1 MPTPHDE
8 FFRTVFSEPE
18 AARDLVRSAVAAE
31 RLARLDLETLT
42 IANASFTDEESRP
55 GAADLLLRVSA
66 RAARA
71 GASREL
77 SEAFIYILFEHKS
90 FADPKTLLQLL
101 RYMTRIWDRYR
112 RENSSGLLPPVL
124 PIIVFHGSAPWSG
137 PRAFKDTV
145 QSHGN
150 YVPHIPDFIPILFDL
165 VTTSDDAL
173 PEDFPARF
181 AMRLLK
187 YARRDWR
194 QTAAVLAD
202 GEAHLRAG
210 SNAASIV
217 RAGLRYT
224 HAVSTS
230 EAYGSIMKTLKEVRA
245 PMVEKEFVS
254 AAEAFQREGEQ
265 RGRIQGKQQV
275 LARHVERK
283 FGLLSG
289 ERLRI
294 EAERDPE
301 TLDAAL
307 DAVLFAESKEEVL
320 SHLERPASP
329 DS

>member
-124 PIIVFHGSAPWSG
+124 PIIVFHGSAQIG
-137 PRAFKDTV
+137 RA
-145 QSHGN
+145 
-150 YVPHIPDFIPILFDL
+150 
-165 VTTSDDAL
+165 
-173 PEDFPARF
+173 
-181 AMRLLK
+181 
-187 YARRDWR
+187 
-194 QTAAVLAD
+194 
-202 GEAHLRAG
+202 
-210 SNAASIV
+210 
-217 RAGLRYT
+217 
-224 HAVSTS
+224 
-230 EAYGSIMKTLKEVRA
+230 
-245 PMVEKEFVS
+245 
-254 AAEAFQREGEQ
+254 
-265 RGRIQGKQQV
+265 
-275 LARHVERK
+275 HV
-283 FGLLSG
+283 
-289 ERLRI
+289 
-294 EAERDPE
+294 
-301 TLDAAL
+301 
-307 DAVLFAESKEEVL
+307 
-320 SHLERPASP
+320 
-329 DS
+329 